1 MTWQIYYFY
10 RYSVK
15 VTEDHLTSIQI
26 NTSKSDVSIKL
37 VVLNNEE
44 EVASTLGKGHAV
56 IPAFTFLKDINP
68 EEDAKRSTS
77 RNCKYITNKQNF
89 KGWMGKNAICFF
101 IQKHLKSLNFVKRVL
116 ELFVLEVGFHRVTP
130 VSSLRKTTQ
139 TQSLV
144 PTSVINISCMYLS
157 RNRCKIN

>member
-1 MTWQIYYFY
+1 M
-10 RYSVK
+10 K
-15 VTEDHLTSIQI
+15 VTDDHLTSIQI

-77 RNCKYITNKQNF
+77 RNCKYIINKQNF
-89 KGWMGKNAICFF
+89 KG
-101 IQKHLKSLNFVKRVL
+101 
-116 ELFVLEVGFHRVTP
+116 
-130 VSSLRKTTQ
+130 
-139 TQSLV
+139 
-144 PTSVINISCMYLS
+144 
-157 RNRCKIN
+157 